1 VTILDLI
8 NALNAISLT
17 EDQRL
22 QFFGLGMLLLFSF
35 VYTVVAIR
43 SRKW

>member
-17 EDQRL
+17 AEQRL
-22 QFFGLGMLLLFSF
+22 QFFGLGMLVLASF

-43 SRKW
+43 SRKG